1 MIPARATATA
11 TNGATLGGV
20 RTAWVDVPGALPP
33 SLRKCSQVIGEMRL
47 FGDDTLAATY
57 ASPSARTSA
66 WAGAVRR
73 MEAGGWLLP
82 EDAAVL
88 RARPQ

>member
-1 MIPARATATA
+1 M
-11 TNGATLGGV
+11 
-20 RTAWVDVPGALPP
+20 
-33 SLRKCSQVIGEMRL
+33 IGEMRL
-47 FGDDTLAATY
+47 FDDDTLAATY

-66 WAGAVRR
+66 WADAVRR